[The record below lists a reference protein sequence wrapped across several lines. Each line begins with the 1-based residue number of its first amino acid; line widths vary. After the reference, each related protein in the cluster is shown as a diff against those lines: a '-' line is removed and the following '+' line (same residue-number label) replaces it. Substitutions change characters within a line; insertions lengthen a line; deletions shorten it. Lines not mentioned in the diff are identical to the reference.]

1 MSPRTRYFR
10 LGAFVLGAVVVALG
24 FVIALGAGQ
33 WLRPKTVME
42 TYFDESVQGI
52 DVGTQVKYRGV
63 NIGEVRRVGFT
74 YTEYEQNKPP
84 AQRKQYVLVE
94 TVVKPREFTGGLGG
108 IDQNDLRPYID
119 NGLRVRIAAQG
130 ITGAYYL
137 ELDYVDARRNPP
149 LPIDWKPDDLYI
161 PSAPSP
167 VGQIVSGAESLM
179 RKLESANLDQVVVNL
194 NALLASVNRSL
205 QALQTER
212 VGSNAVELLAELRDT
227 NHRLRSVLGDPAWQS
242 LPRDAAA
249 TMAGVRKLVESD
261 QLTLT
266 LGQLRQSLENLNRA
280 ATRLDRAL
288 ATPERDLPLI
298 LANLRETSENLR
310 EVSDTLRR
318 APATALFAEPPR
330 PLARP
335 VSPRR

>member
-1 MSPRTRYFR
+1 
-10 LGAFVLGAVVVALG
+10 
-24 FVIALGAGQ
+24 
-33 WLRPKTVME
+33 
-42 TYFDESVQGI
+42 
-52 DVGTQVKYRGV
+52 
-63 NIGEVRRVGFT
+63 
-74 YTEYEQNKPP
+74 
-84 AQRKQYVLVE
+84 
-94 TVVKPREFTGGLGG
+94 
-108 IDQNDLRPYID
+108 
-119 NGLRVRIAAQG
+119 
-130 ITGAYYL
+130 
-137 ELDYVDARRNPP
+137 
-149 LPIDWKPDDLYI
+149 LYI

>member
-1 MSPRTRYFR
+1 MNPRTRYFR
-10 LGAFVLGAVVVALG
+10 LGAFVLGAIVLGVGFVVALG
-24 FVIALGAGQ
+24 AGR
-33 WLRPKTVME
+33 WLRPSTVME

-63 NIGEVRRVGFT
+63 SIGEVSRVGFT
-74 YTEYEQNKPP
+74 YTQYEQNKPP

-94 TVVKPREFTGGLGG
+94 TMVKPSEFTGGMGG
-108 IDQNDLRPYID
+108 IDQDELRPHID

-130 ITGAYYL
+130 ITGVYYL
-137 ELDYVDARRNPP
+137 ELDYVDPRRNPP

-179 RKLESANLDQVVVNL
+179 RKLEGANLDQVVVNL
-194 NALLASVNRSL
+194 NATLVSVNRSL
-205 QALQTER
+205 QALQAER
-212 VGSNAVELLAELRDT
+212 VGTNAVELLTELRDT
-227 NHRLRSVLGDPAWQS
+227 NRRLHSVFGDPAWQS

-249 TMAGVRKLVESD
+249 AMSGVRKLVDSGE
-261 QLTLT
+261 LTLT

-280 ATRLDRAL
+280 AARLDRAL

-298 LANLRETSENLR
+298 LVNLRETSENLR
-310 EVSDTLRR
+310 EASDTLRR

-330 PLARP
+330 PLPRP
-335 VSPRR
+335 AAPRR